1 MKTKRILAYV
11 TLLIIILSSSFACND
26 NDGYSLGD
34 FRISVATVVPEGG
47 LTYSLLLDNGAKLWP
62 SNTDVLYRPSNKEQR
77 VFVNYTILSGEMGDY
92 DHYIKVNDIWNILTK
107 PVIELNKQNADSIGN
122 DNVRVNDLWIGNGY
136 LNTAF
141 SFNFSGERPHAINMV
156 QNKMIGDEDAGV
168 LELELRH
175 NSFNSMSTALFDGF
189 ACFDLKPFREEGKDS
204 IPITIKVKDWKGNK
218 EYKLMY
224 RYNEPNRSRLEATF
238 PSITTNEYE

>member
-1 MKTKRILAYV
+1 MKTNKILVYA
-11 TLLIIILSSSFACND
+11 TLLIAILSTTFACSD

-47 LTYSLLLDNGAKLWP
+47 MTYSILLDNGDTLWP
-62 SNTDVLYRPSNKEQR
+62 AASDVLYRPSNKEQR
-77 VFVNYTILSGEMGDY
+77 VFVNYTILSEKRDGY

-122 DNVRVNDLWIGNGY
+122 DNVRVNDIWIGNGY

-141 SFNFSGERPHAINMV
+141 SFNFSGVKPHAINMV
-156 QNKMIGDEDAGV
+156 QNKMIGDGEAGV

-175 NSFNSMSTALFDGF
+175 NSYNSMSTVLYDGF

-204 IPITIKVKDWKGNK
+204 IPIVVKVKDWDGEK
-218 EYKLMY
+218 EYKLTY
-224 RYNEPNRSRLEATF
+224 KYNQTSKSKLTTII
-238 PSITTNEYE
+238 PSVTTNEYE